1 MRSISKRLLPLTS
14 SITLPVIETHRV
26 FSFGGRMVKTKD
38 CGIRI
43 GDTIKVKIDRPIGT
57 VHPKHDDIIY
67 PINYG
72 YVEGIIAQDG
82 EEQDV
87 YVLGE
92 KERLEEFEGVLIAII
107 HRYDDVEEKWVAARK
122 GAVYSKEEILKQ
134 THFQEQFYHIDI
146 RM

>member
-1 MRSISKRLLPLTS
+1 MI
-14 SITLPVIETHRV
+14 
-26 FSFGGRMVKTKD
+26 KTKD

-43 GDTIKVKIDRPIGT
+43 GDTVKVKVDRPIGS
-57 VHPKHDDIIY
+57 VHPKHEDIIY

-72 YVEGIIAQDG
+72 YVEGILAEDG

-87 YVLGE
+87 YILGE
-92 KERLEEFEGVLIAII
+92 KKKLKEFEGVLIAVI
-107 HRYDDVEEKWVAARK
+107 HRYDDVEEKGVVSK
-122 GAVYSKEEILKQ
+122 GGHKYTKEEIEEL

>member
-1 MRSISKRLLPLTS
+1 
-14 SITLPVIETHRV
+14 
-26 FSFGGRMVKTKD
+26 MVKTKD

-87 YVLGE
+87 YILGCQ
-92 KERLEEFEGVLIAII
+92 KPLDTFTGRIIGVV
-107 HRYDDVEEKWVAARK
+107 RRSDDNEDKFVAAPQGMCFTAEQIRK
-122 GAVYSKEEILKQ
+122 EIHFVEKYFESSISSIFDGA
-134 THFQEQFYHIDI
+134 
-146 RM
+146 